1 MVEAKKNIERGEAS
15 RGALDAKQ
23 YAAIDRRAYTD
34 ARLMAGEAFEEM
46 ALHGVTLEAL
56 STLVEECDLSNHG
69 KNGVA
74 FLLRRMAKTMQKDV
88 ECLKNSFNAIHDNAI
103 QWRLDVVE
111 VAPTM
116 PERQGG
122 DHE

>member
-15 RGALDAKQ
+15 RGAMDAKQ

-46 ALHGVTLEAL
+46 SLHGVTLEAL
-56 STLVEECDLSNHG
+56 STLVEECNLSNHG
-69 KNGVA
+69 KQGVA
-74 FLLRRMAKTMQKDV
+74 FLLRRIAKGIQEDV
-88 ECLKNSFNAIHDNAI
+88 ERIKDSFNAIHDNAI

-111 VAPTM
+111 VAPTVSE
-116 PERQGG
+116 PQGG